1 METKVCSSCGESLPL
16 HSYEPYS
23 PDTCKG
29 CVAFFA
35 ARNTKPP
42 VKKQTPVVI
51 PKKGKLAVAPPVKKP
66 KPPKAKPVV
75 KVEAAPPVAG
85 DVPRVTPTEK
95 ACTKCGEVKA
105 IDCFG
110 INARRKDGRAN
121 MCLVCSAAYQLELK
135 RKWSPERAEQERAN
149 QRDYYHRTRETRLA
163 NAKGRYATPEGR
175 AKRSAENKAYFDKVR
190 ADPVLSEERKKYM
203 RDYAIKNR
211 DRIYDNRAK
220 RLQRKAEQAE

>member
-1 METKVCSSCGESLPL
+1 MEIKVCSSCGESLPL
-16 HSYEPYS
+16 HSYESYN

-51 PKKGKLAVAPPVKKP
+51 PKRGKLAVAPPAKKP
-66 KPPKAKPVV
+66 PKPVV
-75 KVEAAPPVAG
+75 KKVEPPIAACE
-85 DVPRVTPTEK
+85 PRVAPTEK

-110 INARRKDGRAN
+110 INARRKDGHAN
-121 MCLVCSAAYQLELK
+121 ACLVCSAAYQLELK

-163 NAKGRYATPEGR
+163 NAKERYSTPEGR

-190 ADPVLSEERKKYM
+190 ADPVLSDERKKYM

-211 DRIYDNRAK
+211 DRIYDNRVK
-220 RLQRKAEQAE
+220 RLQRKAEAE